1 MDSIL
6 LIAISCILILI
17 FFQDVMQREVYWFLF
32 PIAFALCGVYFS
44 QMLPLIQLLAHF
56 GVNLL
61 IIGVLIVIVM
71 AYLYLRFRD
80 TKILLWNYLGLGD
93 VLFFGVVGI
102 CFSPLNFVLF
112 TIVSLLLSLLFSVV
126 FMKRNTTVPLAG
138 FQAIC
143 LQITLIAQL
152 TTSFNPFNEY
162 WIYQW
167 I

>member
-1 MDSIL
+1 MDYIL
-6 LIAISCILILI
+6 LSGISCILITI

-32 PIAFALCGVYFS
+32 PMVFVLCGIYFL
-44 QMLPLIQLLAHF
+44 QTLPFIQLLAHF
-56 GVNLL
+56 GINIL
-61 IIGVLIVIVM
+61 IIGIMIVILM

-80 TKILLWNYLGLGD
+80 AKIVLWNYLGLGD

-112 TIVSLLLSLLFSVV
+112 TIISLLLSLLFSL
-126 FMKRNTTVPLAG
+126 FFIKRNATVPLAG
-138 FQAIC
+138 FQALC
-143 LQITLIAQL
+143 LLLTLVVQI